1 MTSLRISHQSRA
13 VVLAAVLL
21 SSALSPAGSAA
32 PDPTYRATV
41 EEVRL
46 TFVAT
51 DENNRILDA
60 LKPGDFA
67 VIDDELVIR
76 KFRSFTHSDESKLD
90 ITVLVDSSES
100 VASRFRQEI
109 SDVLRLMADSKSITE
124 DNVSVISFGGTRST
138 VICSGNCRQSSPVQQ
153 LFALSPQGA
162 TPLFDA
168 VVFAAKQASERR
180 DPLVRPVIILFSD
193 GVDTVSR
200 HSAADVAQA
209 AIESNAQVYA
219 VDLNKSGVRSKGTS
233 TLQTLADATGGRY
246 FTIGEGAV
254 KVLGD
259 VLEDL
264 HAAYVVTYQLPS
276 RDIGFHP
283 VRILPTHNLNLRF
296 RCRHGYY
303 QRMVN

>member
-1 MTSLRISHQSRA
+1 M
-13 VVLAAVLL
+13 VLASFLL
-21 SSALSPAGSAA
+21 SSALSLGGSAA
-32 PDPTYRATV
+32 PDPTYRSTV

-46 TFVAT
+46 TFVVT
-51 DENNRILDA
+51 DEHNRTFAA
-60 LKPGDFA
+60 LKARDFA

-76 KFRSFTHSDESKLD
+76 NFRSFTRLDESKLD

-100 VASRFRQEI
+100 VVSRFRQEI
-109 SDVLRLMADSKSITE
+109 GDVLRLISESKSIAE
-124 DNVSVISFGGTRST
+124 DSVSVLSFGGTRST
-138 VICSGNCRQSSPVQQ
+138 IICAANCRQFSPAEQ

-168 VVFAAKQASERR
+168 VVFAAKQVSERR

-193 GVDTVSR
+193 GADTVSR
-200 HSAADVAQA
+200 NSAAAAVQA
-209 AIESNAQVYA
+209 AIESNAQIYA
-219 VDLNKSGVRSKGTS
+219 VDLNKPGFLSKGSS
-233 TLQTLADATGGRY
+233 TLQGMADATGGRY

-254 KVLGD
+254 KLLGD
-259 VLEDL
+259 LLEDL

-283 VRILPTHNLNLRF
+283 VRILPTRNLNLRF

>member
-13 VVLAAVLL
+13 IVVASSLL
-21 SSALSPAGSAA
+21 CSALSLGSSAA
-32 PDPTYRATV
+32 PDPTYRSTV

-51 DENNRILDA
+51 DEHNRILDA

-76 KFRSFTHSDESKLD
+76 KFRSFTRSDESKLD

-100 VASRFRQEI
+100 VVSHFRQEI
-109 SDVLRLMADSKSITE
+109 TDVLRLMADSKSIAE

-138 VICSGNCRQSSPVQQ
+138 IICSGNCRKSSPVQQ

-162 TPLFDA
+162 TPFFDA
-168 VVFAAKQASERR
+168 VVFAANQVSERR
-180 DPLVRPVIILFSD
+180 DPLVRPVMILFSD
-193 GVDTVSR
+193 GADTVSR
-200 HSAADVAQA
+200 NSAADAVQA

-219 VDLNKSGVRSKGTS
+219 VDLNKPGFLSKGS
-233 TLQTLADATGGRY
+233 LTLQSIADATGGRY
-246 FTIGEGAV
+246 FTIGEGAI

-264 HAAYVVTYQLPS
+264 HAAYVVTYQLPG